1 MGEYKGCRIPEDLL
15 YNLDYHTWAKVTNDI
30 VTLGITEPAQAYS
43 GELIFIKIKEV
54 GTKLQKGAI
63 LATVESA
70 KFMGPMRIPLSGT
83 VSEVNSALKS
93 DPTLINSDCYSNWV
107 AKIKPE
113 KLDDELKTLTS
124 AKEAAERYKPIIE
137 EWGVDCSKKI

>member
-15 YNLDYHTWAKVTNDI
+15 YNLDYHAWVKIGDQIA
-30 VTLGITEPAQAYS
+30 TLGITEPAQAYS
-43 GELIFIKIKEV
+43 GEVIFIKIKDV

-83 VSEVNSALKS
+83 VSEVNSAVKS
-93 DPTLINSDCYSNWV
+93 TPNLVNSDCYTNWV

-113 KLDDELKTLTS
+113 KIDDELKTLIS
-124 AKEAAERYKPIIE
+124 AKEATERYKPIIE
-137 EWGVDCSKKI
+137 EWGVDCSKKT